1 MSLKGIPVKL
11 FTLLVTV
18 LSWQNQERETFSWKK
33 QQQQQQVCFLALMQV
48 HLSMQTQ

>member
-33 QQQQQQVCFLALMQV
+33 PNNNKFVFWP
-48 HLSMQTQ
+48 